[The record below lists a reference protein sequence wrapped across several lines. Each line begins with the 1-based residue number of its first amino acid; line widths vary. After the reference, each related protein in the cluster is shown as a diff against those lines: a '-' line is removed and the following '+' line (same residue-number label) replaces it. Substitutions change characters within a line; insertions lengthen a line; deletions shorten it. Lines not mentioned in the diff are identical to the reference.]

1 MKKNDFFY
9 KKDYIIDTNIFIV
22 LKGSSMKLLGKL
34 ILVIIV
40 VIGIFFFF
48 KGKSKSA
55 ASYITQAA
63 QLSDITEK
71 ITATGQINPISTVN
85 IGSQV
90 SGTISEIYV
99 DYNSEVK
106 KDQLLAQIDPALFQ
120 ATVDKCR
127 ANLEVAK
134 AQVKV
139 SENNVVYY
147 KKELERKKKLNASQY
162 TSVKDLDAAERDYN
176 NAVAELAL
184 QKAGVQQA
192 EAQLESAETEL
203 RYTRIVSP
211 IDGIVVS
218 KEVEVG
224 QTVAASFQTP
234 TLFYVAEDLAKMQI
248 EASVVE
254 ADIAKVAVG
263 QKVEF
268 SVDSFPDEIF
278 EGIVTQVRNEAITTS
293 NVVTYEVIIEVDN
306 QDLKLRPGMTA
317 NVEIITADKKGILTV
332 PNKALRFYVTDED
345 GKTQRYK
352 DKGVWVMKNG
362 KPERIT
368 VTIGISDDENTE
380 IKSGSLKAG
389 DNVIIDQTT
398 NEEKIKAMRMRMPR

>member
-1 MKKNDFFY
+1 MKF
-9 KKDYIIDTNIFIV
+9 
-22 LKGSSMKLLGKL
+22 LGKL
-34 ILVIIV
+34 IIIV
-40 VIGIFFFF
+40 AIVIAVALFF
-48 KGKSKSA
+48 KGKVNSSA
-55 ASYITQAA
+55 TYITQTAK
-63 QLSDITEK
+63 QTNLTET

-139 SENNVVYY
+139 SENNIVYF
-147 KKELERKKKLNASQY
+147 KKDLARKKKLNASQY
-162 TSVKDLDAAERDYN
+162 ASVKDLDLAQKEYD
-176 NAVAELAL
+176 NAVAQLAL
-184 QKAGVQQA
+184 QKATVQQA
-192 EAQLESAETEL
+192 EAQLETAETEL
-203 RYTRIVSP
+203 RYTRIISP

-234 TLFYVAEDLAKMQI
+234 TLFYVAEDLEKMQI

-254 ADIAKVAVG
+254 ADIAKAAVG

-268 SVDSFPDEIF
+268 TVDSFPDEIF
-278 EGIVTQVRNEAITTS
+278 EGVVTQVRNQAINTS
-293 NVVTYEVIIEVDN
+293 NVVTYEVIIGVDN
-306 QDLKLRPGMTA
+306 HHLKLKPGMTA
-317 NVEIITADKKGILTV
+317 NVEIITADKQNVLTV
-332 PNKALRFYVTDED
+332 PNKALRFYITDDNGET
-345 GKTQRYK
+345 KRYK
-352 DKGVWVMKNG
+352 DKGVWVLKNG
-362 KPERIT
+362 KPERIS
-368 VTIGISDDENTE
+368 VKIGISDDENTE
-380 IKSGSLKAG
+380 ILAGNIKSG
-389 DNVIIDQTT
+389 DEVIIEQTEI
-398 NEEKIKAMRMRMPR
+398 NDKAKAVRMRMPR

>member
-1 MKKNDFFY
+1 MKF
-9 KKDYIIDTNIFIV
+9 
-22 LKGSSMKLLGKL
+22 LGKL
-34 ILVIIV
+34 IVILAIIAGV
-40 VIGIFFFF
+40 ALLF
-48 KGKSKSA
+48 KGKVKTS

-63 QLSDITEK
+63 QNADITEK

-99 DYNSEVK
+99 DYNSVVK
-106 KDQLLAQIDPALFQ
+106 KDQLLAQIDPAMFQ
-120 ATVDKCR
+120 ATVDKSR

-139 SENNVVYY
+139 SENNIAYY
-147 KKELERKKKLNASQY
+147 KKDLERKRKLNASQY
-162 TSVKDLDAAERDYN
+162 TSAKDLDLAEKEYK
-176 NAVAELAL
+176 NALAQLDL
-184 QKAGVQQA
+184 QKATVQQA

-203 RYTRIVSP
+203 QYTRIISP

-234 TLFYVAEDLAKMQI
+234 TLFYVAEDLEKMQI
-248 EASVVE
+248 ETSVVE
-254 ADIAKVAVG
+254 ADIAKVGIG

-278 EGIVTQVRNEAITTS
+278 EGVVTQVRNKAITTS
-293 NVVTYEVIIEVDN
+293 NVVTYQVIIEVN
-306 QDLKLRPGMTA
+306 NKDLKLKPGMTA
-317 NVEIITADKKGILTV
+317 NVEIITADKKGVLAV
-332 PNKALRFYVTDED
+332 PNKALRFYVTDEN

-352 DKGVWVMKNG
+352 DKGVWVIKNG
-362 KPERIT
+362 QPERIS
-368 VTIGISDDENTE
+368 VKVGISDDENTE
-380 IKSGSLKAG
+380 ILAGSLKAG
-389 DNVIIDQTT
+389 DKVILERGEVSTK
-398 NEEKIKAMRMRMPR
+398 ERAMRMRMPR

>member
-1 MKKNDFFY
+1 MK
-9 KKDYIIDTNIFIV
+9 
-22 LKGSSMKLLGKL
+22 SLGKFLL
-34 ILVIIV
+34 IALII
-40 VIGIFFFF
+40 IGVAFFF
-48 KGKSKSA
+48 KGKVKTS
-55 ASYITQAA
+55 ASYVTQVA
-63 QLSDITEK
+63 QNHDITEK

-120 ATVDKCR
+120 ATVDKSR

-139 SENNVVYY
+139 SENNVIYY
-147 KKELERKKKLNASQY
+147 KKELARKKKLNASQY
-162 TSVKDLDAAERDYN
+162 ISVKDLDAAERDYN
-176 NAVAELAL
+176 NAIAELAL
-184 QKAGVQQA
+184 QKATVQQA
-192 EAQLESAETEL
+192 QAQLESAETEL
-203 RYTRIVSP
+203 KYTRIISP

-234 TLFYVAEDLAKMQI
+234 TLFYVAEDLEKMQI

-254 ADIAKVAVG
+254 ADIAKAAVG

-268 SVDSFPDEIF
+268 SVDSFPDETF
-278 EGIVTQVRNEAITTS
+278 YGIVTQVRNEAITTS
-293 NVVTYEVIIEVDN
+293 NVVTYEVIIEVN
-306 QDLKLRPGMTA
+306 NNDLKLKPGMTA
-317 NVEIITADKKGILTV
+317 NVEIITADKKGVLTV
-332 PNKALRFYVTDED
+332 PNKALRFYVTDEE

-352 DKGVWVMKNG
+352 DKGVWVMRNG
-362 KPERIT
+362 QPERVS

-380 IKSGSLKAG
+380 IKAGQLKVG
-389 DNVIIDQTT
+389 DKVIIEQTT
-398 NEEKIKAMRMRMPR
+398 DEEKIRAMRMRMPR

>member
-1 MKKNDFFY
+1 MKF
-9 KKDYIIDTNIFIV
+9 
-22 LKGSSMKLLGKL
+22 LGKL
-34 ILVIIV
+34 LIIALII
-40 VIGIFFFF
+40 IGVALFF
-48 KGKSKSA
+48 KGKVKTS

-63 QLSDITEK
+63 QNSNITEK

-120 ATVDKCR
+120 ATVDKSR

-139 SENNVVYY
+139 CENNIIYY

-184 QKAGVQQA
+184 QKATVQQA
-192 EAQLESAETEL
+192 QAQLESAETEL
-203 RYTRIVSP
+203 KYTRIVSP

-234 TLFYVAEDLAKMQI
+234 TLFYVAEDLEKMQI

-254 ADIAKVAVG
+254 ADIARVAIG
-263 QKVEF
+263 QRVEF
-268 SVDSFPDEIF
+268 NVDSFPDEIF
-278 EGIVTQVRNEAITTS
+278 EGIVTQVRNQAITTS
-293 NVVTYEVIIEVDN
+293 NVVTYEVIIGVN
-306 QDLKLRPGMTA
+306 NHSLKLKPGMTA
-317 NVEIITADKKGILTV
+317 NVEIITADKKDILIV

-352 DKGVWVMKNG
+352 DKGVWIMKNG
-362 KPERIT
+362 KPERIP

-380 IKSGSLKAG
+380 IKSGALKVG
-389 DNVIIDQTT
+389 DKVILEQT
-398 NEEKIKAMRMRMPR
+398 NDEEKIRAMRMRMPR